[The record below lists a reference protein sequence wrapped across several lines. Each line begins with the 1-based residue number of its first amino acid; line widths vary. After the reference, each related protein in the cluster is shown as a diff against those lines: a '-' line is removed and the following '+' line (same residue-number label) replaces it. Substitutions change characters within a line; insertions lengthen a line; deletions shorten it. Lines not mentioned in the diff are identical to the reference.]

1 MRILAIETSCD
12 ETAIAIIDTDGVF
25 PQAEEM
31 NGQTQIDFK
40 VLANQTLTQIE
51 MHKEYGGVF
60 PMVAKRE
67 HARTLVPLL
76 KSTLKEAGLYKES
89 SRHVIESPLREEF
102 KQMLD
107 REPELFA
114 QFITDVPNWNPPAID
129 MIAVT
134 SGPGLEP
141 ALWVGIN
148 FAKALSLV
156 WKIPVMPI
164 NHMEGHILTPLL
176 EKTYEGMRIRK
187 TALPLLGLLVSG
199 GHTEII
205 LMKEWGTYELLGET
219 KDDAVGEAFD
229 KVARM
234 LGLPYP
240 GGPEIAKLA
249 LLGTPN
255 KFELPRPMLNTQNF
269 DFSFSGLKTAVLYLV
284 RDLGELTEAQKNDL
298 ALEFEVACA
307 EVLTKKTLRACEDF
321 GVATIVVGGGVSANQ
336 RLKMMLTNA
345 ANAAFPDVAVFFP
358 SPALSTDNALMIAL
372 AAATKQEKK
381 APPLAQIVANGNWRI
396 ASV

>member
-1 MRILAIETSCD
+1 MRILSIETSCD
-12 ETAIAIIDTDGVF
+12 ETAISIIDTEGIF
-25 PQAEEM
+25 PLC
-31 NGQTQIDFK
+31 TFK
-40 VLANQTLTQIE
+40 VLTNQTLTQIE
-51 MHKEYGGVF
+51 MHKQYGGVF

-76 KSTLKEAGLYKES
+76 AVALKEAGLFKLS

-102 KQMLD
+102 KHMLD
-107 REPELFA
+107 REPEMYA
-114 QFITDVPNWNPPAID
+114 QFISEVPNWNPPAID

-176 EKTYEGMRIRK
+176 EKTETGMK
-187 TALPLLGLLVSG
+187 FTDAKLPVLGLLVSG

-205 LMKEWGTYELLGET
+205 LMRQWGEYELLGET

-229 KVARM
+229 KVARI

-249 LLGTPN
+249 LLGGSTS
-255 KFELPRPMLNTQNF
+255 KFELPRPMLTAKNY

-284 RDLGELTEAQKNDL
+284 KKLENPSAQQKADI
-298 ALEFEVACA
+298 ALEFEEACA
-307 EVLTKKTLRACEDF
+307 EVLVKKTLRACEEY
-321 GVATIVVGGGVSANQ
+321 GAQTIVVGGGVSANA
-336 RLKMMLTNA
+336 RLRERLTEA
-345 ANAAFPDVAVFFP
+345 SKEANPDVRVLFP
-358 SPALSTDNALMIAL
+358 TPALSTDNALMIAI
-372 AAATKQEKK
+372 AGATKEGKK
-381 APPLAQIVANGNWRI
+381 PPALSSVVANGNWRI
-396 ASV
+396 ASL

>member
-12 ETAIAIIDTDGVF
+12 ETAIAIIEVEGNF
-25 PQAEEM
+25 PHAK
-31 NGQTQIDFK
+31 FS

-51 MHKEYGGVF
+51 MHKQYGGVF

-76 KSTLKEAGLYKES
+76 KVALKEAGLYAES
-89 SRHVIESPLREEF
+89 SRHVIESPLRAEF
-102 KQMLD
+102 QHMLE
-107 REPELFA
+107 REPELYA
-114 QFITDVPNWNPPAID
+114 QFISEVPTINPPAID

-164 NHMEGHILTPLL
+164 NHMEGHMLVPLL
-176 EKTYEGMRIRK
+176 EHNDDGMQFQE
-187 TALPLLGLLVSG
+187 TMFPVLGLLVSG

-205 LMKEWGTYELLGET
+205 LMNTWGSYELLGET

-229 KVARM
+229 KVARI

-240 GGPEIAKLA
+240 GGPEIAQHA
-249 LLGTPN
+249 LLGTPG
-255 KFELPRPMLNTQNF
+255 KFHLPRPMLTSANY

-284 RDLGELTEAQKNDL
+284 RDIGTISEEERNDI
-298 ALEFEVACA
+298 AREFEEAA
-307 EVLTKKTLRACEDF
+307 IEVLTKKTQRACAEY
-321 GVATIVVGGGVSANQ
+321 GIQTIVVGGGVSANA
-336 RLKMMLTNA
+336 RLRDTLTKAIHKENTDIDVL
-345 ANAAFPDVAVFFP
+345 FPGA
-358 SPALSTDNALMIAL
+358 SLSTDNALMIAV
-372 AAATKQEKK
+372 AAATKQEQKF
-381 APPLAQIVANGNWRI
+381 PRLEHIIANGNWRI
-396 ASV
+396 TNT

>member
-12 ETAIAIIDTDGVF
+12 ETAIAIIDVEGTF
-25 PQAEEM
+25 P
-31 NGQTQIDFK
+31 TCRFR

-76 KSTLKEAGLYKES
+76 KVALKEAGLYRES
-89 SRHVIESPLREEF
+89 SRHVIESPLRTEF
-102 KQMLD
+102 QHMLE

-114 QFITDVPNWNPPAID
+114 QFIDVVPSIDPPAID

-156 WKIPVMPI
+156 WKVPVMPI
-164 NHMEGHILTPLL
+164 NHMEGHMLVPLL
-176 EKTYEGMRIRK
+176 ESGAEGVMTMK
-187 TALPLLGLLVSG
+187 ETELPLLGLLVSG

-229 KVARM
+229 KVARI

-240 GGPEIAKLA
+240 GGPEIARCA
-249 LLGTPN
+249 REGTPN
-255 KFELPRPMLNTQNF
+255 AYTLPRPMLTAKNY
-269 DFSFSGLKTAVLYLV
+269 DFSFSGLKTAVLYLA
-284 RDLGELTEAQKNDL
+284 RDLGELTNEIKNNI
-298 ALEFEVACA
+298 AREFEEASV
-307 EVLTKKTLRACEDF
+307 EVLTTKTIRAVQEF
-321 GVATIVVGGGVSANQ
+321 GARTIVVGGGVSANT
-336 RLKMMLTNA
+336 RLRETLTA
-345 ANAAFPDVAVFFP
+345 RMHHEDSAVKVLFPP
-358 SPALSTDNALMIAL
+358 PALSTDNALMIAI
-372 AAATKQEKK
+372 AGATKVGRKT
-381 APPLAQIVANGNWRI
+381 PPLSTIVANGNWRI
-396 ASV
+396 TSA